1 MPWIDENLCVGCGT
15 CADLCPGGFEMKNGK
30 SVVKDQSASC
40 ISKAMSACPVG
51 AIKPDTEKGTIGQTQ
66 STVPPKVS
74 GTGRGMGRG
83 KGKGL
88 GLGPRDGRGQGRGG
102 GGRRR

>member
-1 MPWIDENLCVGCGT
+1 MPWIDKNLCVGCGI
-15 CADLCPGGFEMKNGK
+15 CAYVCPDGFEMKNGK
-30 SVVKDQSASC
+30 SVVKNSNASC

-51 AIKPDTEKGTIGQTQ
+51 AIRPDTEKGTTIEQTQ
-66 STVPPKVS
+66 STVLPKTS

-83 KGKGL
+83 G
-88 GLGPRDGRGQGRGG
+88 GRGFGMGPWGGRGRRRG